1 MRVAVLAGLICVTT
15 LMGQPIPQP
24 LQPGQIPVPAGKFP
38 PQIPDLPGPPLG
50 EFYGDP
56 SHSPIGGSVYLP
68 DLRSLLTKKN
78 SSLIDPKLIE
88 QLTKNQKLDRPQN
101 LEELRKR
108 FPQLDDPAFRE
119 KLKQWMDTPDGQKQ
133 IAEILK
139 KQTGQAD
146 LDPKEITRDLK
157 KLVDD
162 PQLRQLD
169 TKQKDSKDVKDPKDP
184 KEDDASKDSKG
195 MDPFDPKVDRPKQI
209 EIPKKLDGSP
219 LGEGSLDRP
228 WTEEEKRRQEMIKSL
243 EKFIGNSPAAQ
254 EAIKN
259 FAESLAKGNFDKE
272 LAKMFEGQDW
282 TDLKTWSKNNLN
294 DINLKT
300 PPDLGKGG
308 GNSSWQ
314 FKGLG
319 DFGGSGGGATSEG
332 PSLDSFGGVGTTL
345 LLLLGGLGGALI
357 GWLLW
362 NRRKEALAALA
373 KAKALKGKRLL
384 DWNQIQDRGSLV
396 QAVDSVTLEIAGEQA
411 RHWHH
416 QEVGKNLQAETLAEL
431 YAKARYLPMGEDL
444 SPEEYSQARADLK
457 SLAQGPKE

>member
-15 LMGQPIPQP
+15 LMGQPISQP
-24 LQPGQIPVPAGKFP
+24 LQPGPIPVPGRKFTP
-38 PQIPDLPGPPLG
+38 PEIPDLPGPPLG

-78 SSLIDPKLIE
+78 PPWIDPKLIE
-88 QLTKNQKLDRPQN
+88 QLTKNQKLDAPQN

-119 KLKQWMDTPDGQKQ
+119 KLKQWMDSPDGQKQ

-139 KQTGQAD
+139 KQTGQED
-146 LDPKEITRDLK
+146 IDPKDMTRELK

-162 PQLRQLD
+162 STAKLI
-169 TKQKDSKDVKDPKDP
+169 DSKPKDAKDLTVDDPRKDPKGIYPLDP
-184 KEDDASKDSKG
+184 GEEL
-195 MDPFDPKVDRPKQI
+195 PKKV
-209 EIPKKLDGSP
+209 EIPKKLNLPPQETGP
-219 LGEGSLDRP
+219 LNRP
-228 WTEEEKRRQEMIKSL
+228 WTEEEKRQQEMIKSL

-254 EAIKN
+254 EAIKT

-272 LAKMFEGQDW
+272 LAKMFEDQDW
-282 TDLKTWSKNNLN
+282 TDLKTWSKNKLN
-294 DINLKT
+294 DMNPKSL
-300 PPDLGKGG
+300 PDLGKGG

-314 FKGLG
+314 FNGLG
-319 DFGGSGGGATSEG
+319 DFGGGGGGASNEG
-332 PSLDSFGGVGTTL
+332 AGLDSFEGVGTTL
-345 LLLLGGLGGALI
+345 LVILGILGTGLIA
-357 GWLLW
+357 WLLW
-362 NRRKEALAALA
+362 NRRKEALASLA
-373 KAKALKGKRLL
+373 KARAQPTQRSIDL
-384 DWNQIQDRGSLV
+384 NQIQDRCSLV
-396 QAVDSVTLEIAGEQA
+396 QAVDALTLEIAGEQA

-444 SPEEYSQARADLK
+444 SAEEYSQARADLK